1 MQIWIFLAKHIIQHK
16 TTEKL
21 GTFSGTLLLM
31 KYKKFKFKTLFIG
44 WFLRIPNN
52 QTDVCWD
59 ILYITAILR
68 ITALRLGQTYI
79 DRQKISSWEDIAKK
93 FSCILQFCIKGKI
106 DGKSHSEIKRE
117 QRRDPEI
124 WARNNKKQNRKTST
138 NNWKR
143 YKSSDSKAKQDSFSM
158 VCKQCLKMMGLR
170 EIASKGEGGKRW

>member
-1 MQIWIFLAKHIIQHK
+1 MEIIQVILHFKTSNCITMVSFITAIYCANLNILAKHIIQHK

-124 WARNNKKQNRKTST
+124 WARKRNRNKCFDLLGSLTSWSHILCTQN
-138 NNWKR
+138 
-143 YKSSDSKAKQDSFSM
+143 
-158 VCKQCLKMMGLR
+158 
-170 EIASKGEGGKRW
+170 